1 MVSSMNNKYRGFL
14 LTEIIVAMGML
25 GLLLAGLALS
35 LHGFARFNRYQL
47 VRQRC
52 IAAAQ
57 AQLDSIAATGEPI
70 GDENFK
76 RLWPKLSVSVKR
88 SPGTGQWQAME
99 RVEVTASGKSFRK
112 DVKIRLSRY
121 VQADKSSAEGM

>member
-1 MVSSMNNKYRGFL
+1 MINNKCRGFL
-14 LTEIIVAMGML
+14 LTETIVAMGLL

-35 LHGFARFNRYQL
+35 LHTMAKFNRYQL
-47 VRQRC
+47 IRQRC

-57 AQLDSIAATGEPI
+57 AQLDSIATTGEPI
-70 GDENFK
+70 GDEDVKQLWSGLSISFK
-76 RLWPKLSVSVKR
+76 KSD
-88 SPGTGQWQAME
+88 GTGQWQGME
-99 RVEVTASGKSFRK
+99 RLEVTATGQSFRK

>member
-1 MVSSMNNKYRGFL
+1 MSGKNRQYKGFL
-14 LTEIIVAMGML
+14 MTEVIVALSLL
-25 GLLLAGLALS
+25 GLLLVGLALS
-35 LHGFARFNRYQL
+35 LNGIARFNRYQL

-70 GDENFK
+70 TDEDFK

-88 SPGTGQWQAME
+88 SPGNGQWQTME
-99 RVEVTASGKSFRK
+99 RLEVTASGKSYHK
-112 DVKIRLSRY
+112 EVEICLSRY
-121 VQADKSSAEGM
+121 IRAEGM

>member
-1 MVSSMNNKYRGFL
+1 MSGTNSPYKGFL
-14 LTEIIVAMGML
+14 MTEVIVAMSLL

-35 LHGFARFNRYQL
+35 LNGIARFNRYQL
-47 VRQRC
+47 VRQQC

-70 GDENFK
+70 GDERSE

-99 RVEVTASGKSFRK
+99 RLEVTASGKSYHRN
-112 DVKIRLSRY
+112 VQIRLSRY
-121 VQADKSSAEGM
+121 IQADSSSAEGM